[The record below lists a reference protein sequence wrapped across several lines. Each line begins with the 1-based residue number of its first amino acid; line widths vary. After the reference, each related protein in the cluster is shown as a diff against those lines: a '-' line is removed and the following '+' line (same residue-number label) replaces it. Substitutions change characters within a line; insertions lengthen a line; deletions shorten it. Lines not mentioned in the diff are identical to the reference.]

1 VNLGLLL
8 GSRYLINLGL
18 ALLTFDVII
27 AYARLFGS
35 MAVTGAMFIV
45 SGVGLIVLGIFIEKR
60 RRSLLRDLAERS
72 NPTKP

>member
-1 VNLGLLL
+1 
-8 GSRYLINLGL
+8 
-18 ALLTFDVII
+18 
-27 AYARLFGS
+27 

-72 NPTKP
+72 NPPQP